1 MKNTLKSIDVKII
14 WDEEAEVYVAVGDK
28 IGLVLESESYD
39 RLLER
44 VRIASPEMM
53 ADMEMERQASQP
65 QGPQKKDSVGTAE
78 ERAAANVKSGDNS
91 QAAKARVRAA
101 NMTAPR

>member
-14 WDEEAEVYVAVGDK
+14 WDEEAEVYVAIGDK

-44 VRIASPEMM
+44 VKIAAPEMM
-53 ADMEMERQASQP
+53 EFSHISGCNEVKIR
-65 QGPQKKDSVGTAE
+65 TAE
-78 ERAAANVKSGDNS
+78 RILLL
-91 QAAKARVRAA
+91 Q
-101 NMTAPR
+101 

>member
-14 WDEEAEVYVAVGDK
+14 WDEEAEVYVAIGDK

-44 VRIASPEMM
+44 VKIAAPEMM
-53 ADMEMERQASQP
+53 EL
-65 QGPQKKDSVGTAE
+65 
-78 ERAAANVKSGDNS
+78 NHISGYNE
-91 QAAKARVRAA
+91 VRIIFLS
-101 NMTAPR
+101 